1 MKDAKDKKMIDRE
14 EKGQMARFVVLFIDA
29 ITTRWKNRT
38 KEEFQRHAYDTGMAL
53 IDSIYQFDD
62 DKKLPEGKTDEQ
74 RPMVAV
80 GADDG
85 TAKVEL
91 PAVRKGGE
99 ETEGDGV

>member
-1 MKDAKDKKMIDRE
+1 MKDKKDKEMIDRE

-29 ITTRWKNRT
+29 ITAKWKNRT
-38 KEEFQRHAYDTGMAL
+38 KEAFQRHAYDTGMAL

-62 DKKLPEGKTDEQ
+62 DKKLPEGADNEGVV
-74 RPMVAV
+74 VAV

-91 PAVRKGGE
+91 PAVHPGGE
-99 ETEGDGV
+99 EIKEDGV